1 MVNWKM
7 YAQCALLAFML
18 TPTMTIFIEA
28 WSSLAIECAVY
39 CCIDFL
45 MSCVA
50 KPDMADHLTCGGTDG
65 KPLVLHNLQPLR
77 SSHSAALLTA
87 AVCLCRR
94 RDGTPV
100 PGQTENAVVSDWSGF
115 AFGGEL
121 LT

>member
-18 TPTMTIFIEA
+18 TPPTTIFIEA

-39 CCIDFL
+39 CCINFQQ
-45 MSCVA
+45 SCVA

-87 AVCLCRR
+87 AATPLCRR
-94 RDGTPV
+94 RDRTPV
-100 PGQTENAVVSDWSGF
+100 PGQTENAGV
-115 AFGGEL
+115 
-121 LT
+121 

>member
-1 MVNWKM
+1 MVYWKM

-28 WSSLAIECAVY
+28 CSSLAIACAVY
-39 CCIDFL
+39 CCIDFP

-77 SSHSAALLTA
+77 SSHSHSLLLHAFAGGGTGHRCPGRQRMLW
-87 AVCLCRR
+87 CLI
-94 RDGTPV
+94 GP
-100 PGQTENAVVSDWSGF
+100 GF

-121 LT
+121 LS